1 MAEVEQPELRQAGEG
16 VGRELGQLVVGEVE
30 PPQLAQLQLPH
41 HRGQLRRAGHQP
53 QRPPPG
59 LASLLQ
65 AAAVAECVVRPR
77 HVAVDTQEV
86 LVPLLAGVTR
96 GHVSRV
102 TRGHVTGVTS
112 L

>member
-30 PPQLAQLQLPH
+30 PPQLVQLQLPH
-41 HRGQLRRAGHQP
+41 HRGQLRRAGHQL
-53 QRPPPG
+53 QRPP
-59 LASLLQ
+59 ARTSLLQ
-65 AAAVAECVVRPR
+65 AAGVAECVVRPR
-77 HVAVDTQEV
+77 HVAVDTQVEQ
-86 LVPLLAGVTR
+86 VPLLAGVTR

-102 TRGHVTGVTS
+102 TRGHVTAVTS

>member
-30 PPQLAQLQLPH
+30 PPQLVQLQLPH
-41 HRGQLRRAGHQP
+41 YRGQLRRAGHQP
-53 QRPPPG
+53 QRPPAR
-59 LASLLQ
+59 ASLQ
-65 AAAVAECVVRPR
+65 AAGVAECVVRPR
-77 HVAVDTQEV
+77 HVAVDTQVEQ
-86 LVPLLAGVTR
+86 VPLLAGVTR

-102 TRGHVTGVTS
+102 TRGHGTAVTS

>member
-30 PPQLAQLQLPH
+30 PPQLVQLQLPH

-53 QRPPPG
+53 QRAPAP
-59 LASLLQ
+59 ASLQ
-65 AAAVAECVVRPR
+65 AAGVAECVVRPR

-86 LVPLLAGVTR
+86 QVPLLAGVTR

-102 TRGHVTGVTS
+102 TRGHVTAVTS